1 MINASVLRDFGPGV
15 RQGERST
22 HQAAGLSSGVIGT
35 AFIERKLAR
44 ILGVQRSAVTDW
56 YAKRKTPTAEQ
67 VLALLEFLS
76 QKRKTD

>member
-1 MINASVLRDFGPGV
+1 
-15 RQGERST
+15 
-22 HQAAGLSSGVIGT
+22 VIGT